1 MVVPGGSDDGATE
14 DDDDDV
20 DATAHDGVVVLVAR
34 R

>member
-34 R
+34 W